1 MKGADLHTVGQ
12 LLGHKDLRMTAR
24 YSHLNPE
31 YLGTAASKLDE
42 VFTGP
47 AHRGLGRS
55 EVKVVHYFRAG

>member
-31 YLGTAASKLDE
+31 YLGTAPSKLDQCS
-42 VFTGP
+42 P
-47 AHRGLGRS
+47 IRS
-55 EVKVVHYFRAG
+55 PLVLAMQN

>member
-31 YLGTAASKLDE
+31 YLGTAASKLDQI
-42 VFTGP
+42 FTDTLPIGP
-47 AHRGLGRS
+47 GDP
-55 EVKVVHYFRAG
+55 K

>member
-42 VFTGP
+42 VFTDRLTIGQGEP
-47 AHRGLGRS
+47 
-55 EVKVVHYFRAG
+55 E